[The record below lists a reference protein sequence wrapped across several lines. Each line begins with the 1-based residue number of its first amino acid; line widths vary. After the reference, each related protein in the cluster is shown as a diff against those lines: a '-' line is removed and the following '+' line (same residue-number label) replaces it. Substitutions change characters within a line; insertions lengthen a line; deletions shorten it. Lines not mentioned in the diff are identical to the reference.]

1 MRLMAWDADLIQL
14 MKQQGQDNSLR
25 GIALATMTGPKSC
38 KLKDGLE
45 LGAGELRF
53 AEHLVNPLAVKV
65 AGHCPADGELQDK
78 TQYISAL
85 KAGDEVAVYQLSDSK
100 VLILEKMV
108 SV

>member
-1 MRLMAWDADLIQL
+1 MAWDADMIQL
-14 MKQQGQDNSLR
+14 MKQQGQSGSLP

-38 KLKDGLE
+38 KLKDGME
-45 LGAGELRF
+45 LGPGELKF
-53 AEHLVNPLAVKV
+53 AEHLVNPLAV

-85 KAGDEVAVYQLSDSK
+85 KAGDTVAVYQLSDSE

>member
-1 MRLMAWDADLIQL
+1 MAWDADMIQL
-14 MKQQGQDNSLR
+14 MKQQGQGGSLP

-45 LGAGELRF
+45 LGPDELQF

>member
-1 MRLMAWDADLIQL
+1 MAWDADLIQF
-14 MKQQGQDNSLR
+14 MKRQGQDGSLP

-38 KLKDGLE
+38 KLKDGME
-45 LGAGELRF
+45 LGPGELQF
-53 AEHLVNPLAVKV
+53 AEHQAVKV

-85 KAGDEVAVYQLSDSK
+85 KAGDTVAVYQLSDSK